1 MRNVFDPPHLMEIS
15 ILFFEPFPKLSS
27 KKNKNVGEIKRGR
40 KGCSTKLPLP
50 IQTTSCR
57 TVTGEPWVPD
67 RLRGVEEAAV
77 RGGSAEA
84 QGRDAELAAAPG
96 RGAVTGVGARDLPSI
111 GIPRH

>member
-1 MRNVFDPPHLMEIS
+1 MRNVFDPPPLMEIS

-57 TVTGEPWVPD
+57 TVTGEPWIPD

-96 RGAVTGVGARDLPSI
+96 RGTVTGVGARDLPGI
-111 GIPRH
+111 GIPSY